1 MIGLQSMSHRSA
13 ARQAGATCTAGWLP
27 DGRNMRTEYRRLSV
41 PPCNLPL
48 PGRSGARGPHT
59 WRWWRNAN
67 AFGTRRYDHPM

>member
-1 MIGLQSMSHRSA
+1 
-13 ARQAGATCTAGWLP
+13 
-27 DGRNMRTEYRRLSV
+27 MRTEYRRLSV